1 MSFLTASQTE
11 PISTSEISELSLAV
25 STSPRLYAHGHDGH
39 HKHVNGFSTPPYP
52 GQAPAD
58 DLPSAVNMVIRQDP
72 FTITLDAHALL
83 AGSLFLLMG
92 MHFLPRL
99 LLESSILAVPIFLLL
114 KNDYQN
120 FLRLGP
126 GGTPPTLA
134 GYARL
139 TWLRLF
145 VLRDPFS
152 PPQSSSSSLSRPRSG
167 ILALQRSL
175 PYRPG
180 PRPTVAGLAPQRQL
194 NQHGSTAAF
203 VALKATLTRLAA
215 QYPEKFG
222 TATSCLEKHGFAL
235 FSRHPVNVC
244 GNGEVV
250 HIHNSDHSMHLNLHP
265 DDIAEVLAKGWSQR
279 HPLAWGRP
287 PARGEATAEADEKK
301 GWLPWM
307 RANSPLPETFVL
319 VYAPRGEFVFTSNL
333 PAPTTYLL
341 AGSVTNKIT
350 DSVKTWK
357 QIRRKRPPRSL
368 QNHRGR
374 DLVHS
379 RGAR

>member
-1 MSFLTASQTE
+1 MSFLAASQTE
-11 PISTSEISELSLAV
+11 PISPSEISEMSLTA
-25 STSPRLYAHGHDGH
+25 STSPRLHNMGHEFNYH
-39 HKHVNGFSTPPYP
+39 HLVGSSTPPNYLE
-52 GQAPAD
+52 GGGLVD
-58 DLPSAVNMVIRQDP
+58 DIPSAVNMVIRQDP

-99 LLESSILAVPIFLLL
+99 LLESCILAVPIFLLF
-114 KNDYQN
+114 KNDYRN

-152 PPQSSSSSLSRPRSG
+152 PPPSPSPSSLCRPRSG
-167 ILALQRSL
+167 ILALQRTNL

-194 NQHGSTAAF
+194 NQHGSSAAF

-215 QYPEKFG
+215 RYPDKFG

-279 HPLAWGRP
+279 HPLAWGRS
-287 PARGEATAEADEKK
+287 AHRVAAAADAASGKEDKK
-301 GWLPWM
+301 GWFSGLLP

-319 VYAPRGEFVFTSNL
+319 VYAPRGKFSIPNSFPVSHIFSSHLFLFTSL
-333 PAPTTYLL
+333 FRDFFSSSRETDEHEQLIDCTY
-341 AGSVTNKIT
+341 SK
-350 DSVKTWK
+350 
-357 QIRRKRPPRSL
+357 
-368 QNHRGR
+368 
-374 DLVHS
+374 
-379 RGAR
+379 

>member
-1 MSFLTASQTE
+1 
-11 PISTSEISELSLAV
+11 
-25 STSPRLYAHGHDGH
+25 
-39 HKHVNGFSTPPYP
+39 
-52 GQAPAD
+52 
-58 DLPSAVNMVIRQDP
+58 
-72 FTITLDAHALL
+72 
-83 AGSLFLLMG
+83 
-92 MHFLPRL
+92 MHCVPRL
-99 LLESSILAVPIFLLL
+99 LLESSILAVPFFLLF

-145 VLRDPFS
+145 ILRDPFS
-152 PPQSSSSSLSRPRSG
+152 PPPSSPSSLARPQSG
-167 ILALQRSL
+167 ILPRQGNL

-203 VALKATLTRLAA
+203 VALKAALTRLAA

-279 HPLAWGRP
+279 HPLAWGRTP
-287 PARGEATAEADEKK
+287 RTAAAAPAPEEKK
-301 GWLPWM
+301 GWFPWM

-319 VYAPRGEFVFTSNL
+319 VYAPRGKSSVSSRSTSRL
-333 PAPTTYLL
+333 SP
-341 AGSVTNKIT
+341 
-350 DSVKTWK
+350 
-357 QIRRKRPPRSL
+357 
-368 QNHRGR
+368 
-374 DLVHS
+374 HS
-379 RGAR
+379 TPISPDDHSPSHQRTHLC

>member
-1 MSFLTASQTE
+1 MHC
-11 PISTSEISELSLAV
+11 V
-25 STSPRLYAHGHDGH
+25 PR
-39 HKHVNGFSTPPYP
+39 F
-52 GQAPAD
+52 
-58 DLPSAVNMVIRQDP
+58 
-72 FTITLDAHALL
+72 
-83 AGSLFLLMG
+83 
-92 MHFLPRL
+92 
-99 LLESSILAVPIFLLL
+99 LLESSILAVPIFLLF

-145 VLRDPFS
+145 ILRDPFS
-152 PPQSSSSSLSRPRSG
+152 PPSPSRSSLSRPQSG
-167 ILALQRSL
+167 ILPRQGNL

-194 NQHGSTAAF
+194 NQHGSAAAF

-279 HPLAWGRP
+279 HPLAWGRSP
-287 PARGEATAEADEKK
+287 RANTAAVTTPEEKK
-301 GWLPWM
+301 GWFPWM

-319 VYAPRGEFVFTSNL
+319 VYAPRGKFRVRPVLKESIVSPFHAQFPDDHQPSHHTS
-333 PAPTTYLL
+333 
-341 AGSVTNKIT
+341 S
-350 DSVKTWK
+350 
-357 QIRRKRPPRSL
+357 
-368 QNHRGR
+368 
-374 DLVHS
+374 HS
-379 RGAR
+379 C

>member
-1 MSFLTASQTE
+1 MSKAAS
-11 PISTSEISELSLAV
+11 A
-25 STSPRLYAHGHDGH
+25 SPRLYSPGHGSNHNLVTGS
-39 HKHVNGFSTPPYP
+39 STPFPP
-52 GQAPAD
+52 GVEPVD
-58 DLPSAVNMVIRQDP
+58 DIPSAVNMVIRQDP

-83 AGSLFLLMG
+83 AGSLILIVS
-92 MHFLPRL
+92 MHFIQRL
-99 LLESSILAVPIFLLL
+99 LLESFILAVPIFLLL

-145 VLRDPFS
+145 ILRDPFS
-152 PPQSSSSSLSRPRSG
+152 PPPSSSSALSRPRSG
-167 ILALQRSL
+167 ILPMQGNF

-180 PRPTVAGLAPQRQL
+180 PRPTVVGLAPQRQL

-215 QYPEKFG
+215 LHPDKFG

-235 FSRHPVNVC
+235 FARHPVNVC

-287 PARGEATAEADEKK
+287 SQQEIASPAKK
-301 GWLPWM
+301 GWFPWM

-319 VYAPRGEFVFTSNL
+319 VYAPRGTFKFPFFLDPDCL
-333 PAPTTYLL
+333 PIYLVL
-341 AGSVTNKIT
+341 NSTITGLGIAWKI
-350 DSVKTWK
+350 KGE
-357 QIRRKRPPRSL
+357 
-368 QNHRGR
+368 GR
-374 DLVHS
+374 IV
-379 RGAR
+379 R

>member
-1 MSFLTASQTE
+1 MEIVNEENQGNFTLRNEKRHIHITMSFLAAYQTE
-11 PISTSEISELSLAV
+11 PISPSEISEMSLAA
-25 STSPRLYAHGHDGH
+25 SGSPSLHSSHGHESNNIMGP
-39 HKHVNGFSTPPYP
+39 STPTYLVGRAGPT
-52 GQAPAD
+52 D
-58 DLPSAVNMVIRQDP
+58 DFSSAAVNMVIRQDP

-83 AGSLFLLMG
+83 AGSLLLLVG
-92 MHFLPRL
+92 MHCIPRL
-99 LLESSILAVPIFLLL
+99 VLEPSILAVPIFLLF

-145 VLRDPFS
+145 ILRDPFS
-152 PPQSSSSSLSRPRSG
+152 PPSPSSSSLSRPRCG
-167 ILALQRSL
+167 ILSSSSLQHHQEAL

-194 NQHGSTAAF
+194 NQHGSPAAF

-215 QYPEKFG
+215 RYPDKFG

-279 HPLAWGRP
+279 HPLAWGKS
-287 PARGEATAEADEKK
+287 PAATTRAVVADSKEKRGWFP
-301 GWLPWM
+301 WL

-319 VYAPRGEFVFTSNL
+319 VYAPRGKF
-333 PAPTTYLL
+333 
-341 AGSVTNKIT
+341 
-350 DSVKTWK
+350 
-357 QIRRKRPPRSL
+357 
-368 QNHRGR
+368 
-374 DLVHS
+374 
-379 RGAR
+379 